1 MLSGRQSFLVSLSFH
16 LGLLIVLL
24 VAGALV
30 AHKLGKRE
38 PIELDLLAQVPVRPQ
53 QEQGAPQTPHEP
65 EPEPVI
71 TEHVIEDPS
80 FNPSESLNLD
90 DVPNV
95 EEENYNEWEP
105 EPVPSDGGG
114 PVDTATSYGQLIVAA
129 CKRNWT
135 PPPPG
140 VLGQPP
146 PTTDVSVTVA
156 RNGRILSYTIARA
169 SGNAAFDRSVLEAI
183 RLSNPLPAFPRELS
197 GAQDTFPITFEL
209 DD

>member
-16 LGLLIVLL
+16 LGLLVVLL

-30 AHKLGKRE
+30 AHKLGKRK
-38 PIELDLLAQVPVRPQ
+38 PIELDLLPPVPARPQ
-53 QEQGAPQTPHEP
+53 QEQGAPQPQEEP
-65 EPEPVI
+65 EPDI
-71 TEHVIEDPS
+71 TPHVIEDPS
-80 FNPSESLNLD
+80 FNPNASLDLD
-90 DVPNV
+90 DVPEV
-95 EEENYNEWEP
+95 KEETYKEWEP
-105 EPVPSDGGG
+105 KPVLPDDGG
-114 PVDTATSYGQLIVAA
+114 PVDPAASYGQLIVAA

-140 VLGQPP
+140 VLGRPL
-146 PTTDVSVTVA
+146 PTTDVNITVA
-156 RNGRILSYTIARA
+156 RTGQILDYTIVRA

-197 GAQDTFPITFEL
+197 GAQDTFPVTFEL